1 MHPTGSRKC
10 LHCADFFLPDAHNRE
25 RQRYCVKPG
34 CRQASRAASQAKWL
48 AKPENLDHWKGPENV
63 QRVQEWRKANPG
75 YSRRRGPRRRVAL
88 QDIPTTQPVVPQ
100 PKAEPVAEVA
110 LPNPCVPLQDSWES
124 QNPVLVGL
132 IAQFAGVTLQEDL
145 EPMLRHLHSRGRVI
159 LGIDVRPPDYA
170 KTTDR
175 SRTTPAHAG
184 PV

>member
-25 RQRYCVKPG
+25 RQRYCGKPG
-34 CRQASRAASQAKWL
+34 CRRASRAASQAKWL

-88 QDIPTTQPVVPQ
+88 QDIPTTQSVVRQ

-110 LPNPCVPLQDSWES
+110 LPNPCVPLQDRWES

-145 EPMLRHLHSRGRVI
+145 EPMLRHLQSRGRVI
-159 LGIDVRPPDYA
+159 LGIDVQPPDYA

>member
-1 MHPTGSRKC
+1 MHPTGSCKC

-34 CRQASRAASQAKWL
+34 CRRASRAASQAKWL
-48 AKPENLDHWKGPENV
+48 AKPENLDHWKGTENV

-88 QDIPTTQPVVPQ
+88 QDVSTAQPIVPQ
-100 PKAEPVAEVA
+100 PKADRVAEVA
-110 LPNPCVPLQDSWES
+110 LPALSVALPNDWES

-132 IAQFAGVTLQEDL
+132 IAQFAGVTLQEDI
-145 EPMLRHLHSRGRVI
+145 EPMLRHLQSRGRVI

-175 SRTTPAHAG
+175 SQTTPAHAG